1 MEENIIIEAI
11 QTLKT
16 DFQHRYNEE
25 PRFVKVPLW
34 VKIKLRDYVQ
44 ELLTNFNYKELD
56 EKKEDFRIFNLLI
69 CPTITIQRLDEME
82 VF

>member
-1 MEENIIIEAI
+1 MEEDIIIEVI
-11 QTLKT
+11 QTLRT
-16 DFQHRYNEE
+16 DFEYRYNEE

-34 VKIKLRDYVQ
+34 IFRKLKDYAQ
-44 ELLTNFNYKELD
+44 ELLTNFNYEELD
-56 EKKEDFRIFNLLI
+56 EKEDFRIFNLLI